1 MHYVKQ
7 FDINGVATK
16 QVACIELH
24 GKPNAATEG
33 CVGVLGIDMDS
44 PLHDVYKCVAVNG
57 SIYTWDLL
65 SSGLSIMSA
74 AISGGGAES
83 VQFPYDDL
91 RTPLTYI
98 VKVGDLI
105 LDNEGYL
112 YQVDALN
119 TTYCEASYCGTQV
132 VAFGKS
138 AYDLAVEHGYRNTEE
153 KWLESLKGDKGD
165 KGDRG
170 DDGSTPY
177 IGNNGNWWVGDV
189 DFGVPVVRMA
199 TGSYEGNNLSS
210 KTLNFEFIPMCVIV
224 RQDDNNTYDA
234 NGNKISVDPLIL
246 IKPSTTANN
255 ANSSVTWGTNS
266 VKWSGSGNQYNSS
279 PYSYTYVAFGMDSGH
294 SNFVGQSKTASPTTE
309 VQTIIPD
316 PEYDGLSSVV
326 IEPIAYTEVD
336 NSSGGTTV
344 TIG

>member
-7 FDINGVATK
+7 FEINGVATK

-33 CVGVLGIDMDS
+33 YVGVLGIDMDS

-83 VQFPYDDL
+83 VQFPYDAL

-98 VKVGDLI
+98 VKIGDLI
-105 LDNEGYL
+105 LDKEGYL
-112 YQVDALN
+112 YQVGALN
-119 TTYCEASYCGTQV
+119 TTYCEATYCGTQV

-177 IGNNGNWWVGDV
+177 IGSNGNWWIGNV
-189 DFGVPVVRMA
+189 DFGVPVARMA
-199 TGSYEGNNLSS
+199 TGTYEGNGQST
-210 KTLNFEFIPMCVIV
+210 KTLDFGFKPMCVIV
-224 RQDDNNTYDA
+224 KQDDSEYTDSE
-234 NGNKISVDPLIL
+234 GNKVISDPLVL
-246 IKPSTTANN
+246 IRPSTTAGNHGEI
-255 ANSSVTWGTNS
+255 SVTWGENW
-266 VKWSGSGNQYNSS
+266 VRWSGYQHNTSTY
-279 PYSYTYVAFGMDSGH
+279 PYTYIVFGEDSGH
-294 SNFVGQSKTASPTTE
+294 NNFTGQSRTVSPSME
-309 VQTIIPD
+309 GQTIVPD
-316 PEYDGLSSVV
+316 PEYDGLTEVV
-326 IEPIAYTEVD
+326 VEPIPYTETD
-336 NSSGGTTV
+336 NSAGGTTV

>member
-7 FDINGVATK
+7 FEINGVATK

-33 CVGVLGIDMDS
+33 YVGVLGIDMDS

-74 AISGGGAES
+74 AISGGGTEL
-83 VQFPYDDL
+83 VQFPYDAL

-105 LDNEGYL
+105 LDKEGYL
-112 YQVDALN
+112 YQVGALN
-119 TTYCEASYCGTQV
+119 TTYCEATYCGTQV

-177 IGNNGNWWVGDV
+177 IGSNGNWWIGNV
-189 DFGVPVVRMA
+189 DFGVPVVRMV
-199 TGSYEGNNLSS
+199 TGTYDGNGQST
-210 KTLNFEFIPMCVIV
+210 KTLDFGFKPMCVIV
-224 RQDDNNTYDA
+224 RQDGSDSYTTEDN
-234 NGNKISVDPLIL
+234 KVSLIL

-255 ANSSVTWGTNS
+255 KKSSVTWGES
-266 VKWSGSGNQYNSS
+266 WVKWSGSGDQYNNSTYH
-279 PYSYTYVAFGMDSGH
+279 YSYVAFGEDSGH
-294 SNFVGQSKTASPTTE
+294 NNFTGQSRTVTPSME
-309 VQTIIPD
+309 QQTIVPD
-316 PEYDGLSSVV
+316 PEYDGLSEVV
-326 IEPIAYTEVD
+326 VEPIAYTETD
-336 NSSGGTTV
+336 NSAGGTTV